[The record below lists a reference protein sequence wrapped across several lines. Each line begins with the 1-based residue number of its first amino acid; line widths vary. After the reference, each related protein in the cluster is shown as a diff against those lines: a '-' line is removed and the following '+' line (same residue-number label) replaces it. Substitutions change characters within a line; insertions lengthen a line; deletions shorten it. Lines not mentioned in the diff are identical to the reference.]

1 MRVDA
6 TGNISTIFIT
16 SVLLYAAPSSN
27 GLVDLIVCSFTIP
40 RVESRIG
47 CRRLRLW
54 SINQH
59 TTWQR
64 YCLTCYE
71 SLSSPQRRQ
80 GFGQIR
86 NGIRQSGLDS
96 VLIS

>member
-6 TGNISTIFIT
+6 TGNISTIFIA
-16 SVLLYAAPSSN
+16 SVFLYAAPSSN
-27 GLVDLIVCSFTIP
+27 GLVDLIVRSFTIP
-40 RVESRIG
+40 RVESGIG

-64 YCLTCYE
+64 YCLPCYE
-71 SLSSPQRRQ
+71 SLSSPERRQ
-80 GFGQIR
+80 RFGQIR
-86 NGIRQSGLDS
+86 HGLERLSKQGRQ
-96 VLIS
+96 